1 MSSNDSVRELLNR
14 ANRLLAN
21 GDTAGARVLA
31 QQAYALDKTNPD
43 VLILISKVIAD
54 PLKQRN
60 VLNQVLR
67 IDPTHREARQHLAEL
82 NKPPIPN
89 PLEVPVL
96 PPTHPMKATSQRVIP
111 RRLLLAMVGGVG
123 ALILVALVSLLNRP
137 AATPEGVVLRFWQA
151 LQANDDNGVL
161 DTLGDRP
168 RDQNASLLVG
178 CGGAVRCLK
187 PETPANPQGVS
198 ATISV
203 QRDTSAR
210 VMLRVQGTYKDVQGA
225 YCADIGVNKING
237 EWKIVDLSGT
247 FVLCPSQAAIAQ
259 QATAYPPSMV
269 ATTTPNA
276 ATQTQHAIAATRREE
291 MMQGATRMAQQRDPY
306 WTQPP
311 LGNDPDRQASQ
322 IAATATPNMTATL
335 LQNTAQVISLT
346 DQALATYRAQIM
358 STQMAA
364 SPTYLARGLTATSA
378 RLTQTAIPLTQ
389 TETALMR
396 LPGRIVVSTNGFKY
410 QSVALNTLQSTA
422 IPALAGRYSLQFSP
436 DGKQVVEGHA
446 FEANFIAEADGSQS
460 RPIDTGLTDPAWSP
474 NGKRLVVGQT
484 AWSTARLDWQDKLYI
499 ALSTDFSQRTEVMN
513 VASKSSISGYQFA
526 WSPDGQQIAYIQ
538 TKDKRLYTIQPDGTH
553 GKLLFVDYPTV
564 TNLEMGWPAW
574 SPDSQQIAF
583 WLYKSNVDSGVYL
596 MNADGTQVRRV
607 TPLTVVCSGPAWSPD
622 GHYLSVSCALPGQYN
637 NRQVFITPID
647 GAWQIQVGKLDGVG
661 DWTRWVN

>member
-1 MSSNDSVRELLNR
+1 MNDTSVLSLQKQAVAALR
-14 ANRLLAN
+14 AKHFSE
-21 GDTAGARVLA
+21 A
-31 QQAYALDKTNPD
+31 QRFLQEALQADRRNATTWW
-43 VLILISKVIAD
+43 LISYAYPDEPAIQRKAIQKALEITPNDVRLI
-54 PLKQRN
+54 QRN
-60 VLNQVLR
+60 
-67 IDPTHREARQHLAEL
+67 AEL
-82 NKPPIPN
+82 DVQRPSPGKETPQSPDPKPVGPDPASS
-89 PLEVPVL
+89 PHEVLLSILRNFP
-96 PPTHPMKATSQRVIP
+96 A
-111 RRLLLAMVGGVG
+111 RRLPLAMVGGVG
-123 ALILVALVSLLNRP
+123 ALILVVLVASLLNRP

-168 RDQNASLLVG
+168 RDENASLLVG

-198 ATISV
+198 TTISA

-247 FVLCPSQAAIAQ
+247 FVLCPSQAAAIAQ
-259 QATAYPPSMV
+259 QATAYPQAVV
-269 ATTTPNA
+269 ATATPNRIDLGLY
-276 ATQTQHAIAATRREE
+276 ATAT
-291 MMQGATRMAQQRDPY
+291 MLQNTAQAMAHGPTLTAQILAPY
-306 WTQPP
+306 WTQTA
-311 LGNDPDRQASQ
+311 LVDRQNMQASQ
-322 IAATATPNMTATL
+322 IAATATQLIEATQIAGSETAV
-335 LQNTAQVISLT
+335 AH
-346 DQALATYRAQIM
+346 
-358 STQMAA
+358 
-364 SPTYLARGLTATSA
+364 GLTATSA
-378 RLTQTAIPLTQ
+378 LLTQTAVLLTQ

>member
-1 MSSNDSVRELLNR
+1 MNDTSVLSLQKQAVAALR
-14 ANRLLAN
+14 AKQFSE
-21 GDTAGARVLA
+21 A
-31 QQAYALDKTNPD
+31 QRFLQEALQADRRNATTWW
-43 VLILISKVIAD
+43 LISYAYPDEPAIQRKAIQKALEITPNDVRLI
-54 PLKQRN
+54 QRN
-60 VLNQVLR
+60 
-67 IDPTHREARQHLAEL
+67 AEL
-82 NKPPIPN
+82 DVQRPSPGKETPQSPDPKPVGPDPASS
-89 PLEVPVL
+89 PHEVLLSILRNFP
-96 PPTHPMKATSQRVIP
+96 A
-111 RRLLLAMVGGVG
+111 RRLPLAMVGGVG
-123 ALILVALVSLLNRP
+123 ALILVTLVASLLNRP

-198 ATISV
+198 TTISA

-247 FVLCPSQAAIAQ
+247 FVLCPSQAAAIAQ
-259 QATAYPPSMV
+259 QATAYPQAVV
-269 ATTTPNA
+269 ATATPNRIDLGLY
-276 ATQTQHAIAATRREE
+276 ATAT
-291 MMQGATRMAQQRDPY
+291 MLQNTAQAMAHGPTLTAQILAPY
-306 WTQPP
+306 WTQTA
-311 LGNDPDRQASQ
+311 LVDRQNMQASQ
-322 IAATATPNMTATL
+322 IAATATQLIEAT
-335 LQNTAQVISLT
+335 QISLSET
-346 DQALATYRAQIM
+346 AVAH
-358 STQMAA
+358 
-364 SPTYLARGLTATSA
+364 GLTATSA
-378 RLTQTAIPLTQ
+378 LLTQTAVLLTQ

-396 LPGRIVVSTNGFKY
+396 LPGRIVVSTNGQKY
-410 QSVALNTLQSTA
+410 QSVAFTTLQSTE
-422 IPALAGRYSLQFSP
+422 IPGLSGRNALQFSP
-436 DGKQVVEGHA
+436 DGKQVVEGRA
-446 FEANFIAEADGSQS
+446 FETNFIANADGSQR
-460 RPIDTGLTDPAWSP
+460 RPLDYGLTDPAWSP
-474 NGKRLVVGQT
+474 DGKRFVVELT
-484 AWSTARLDWQDKLYI
+484 AQNPQKGYEFDDKLYI

-513 VASKSSISGYQFA
+513 VATKTSISGYQFA

-538 TKDKRLYTIQPDGTH
+538 TKDKRLYTIQPNGTH
-553 GKLLFVDYPTV
+553 GKLLFADYSTV

-574 SPDSQQIAF
+574 SPDSQHIAF
-583 WLYKSNVDSGVYL
+583 WLYKSHVDSGVYL

-622 GHYLSVSCALPGQYN
+622 GHYLSVSCALPDQPY

-647 GAWQIQVGKLDGVG
+647 GAWQIQVGRLDGVG